1 MFTALTEIRTRVT
14 GFKVQCDDHY
24 TIRANI
30 NHHWYKQDELLLGFE
45 PKTLTLLML
54 RSNQLSYKSIFIFY
68 FFMITWFSYV
78 FYGFL
83 IFLRIWIR
91 IYVYLCGILDEVA
104 LKVLLKIEVSDLI
117 FLGVQKLL
125 SLASGWMI
133 LRFSFFCRLL
143 STTYLWIPLLTSV
156 LAIRVPFGLPKKLQ
170 DHH

>member
-1 MFTALTEIRTRVT
+1 MLCRLTKQECMFTALTEIRTRVT

-30 NHHWYKQDELLLGFE
+30 NLRWYKQDELLLGFE

-83 IFLRIWIR
+83 CFYVYGFV
-91 IYVYLCGILDEVA
+91 YVYLCGILDEVA

-125 SLASGWMI
+125 KLG
-133 LRFSFFCRLL
+133 
-143 STTYLWIPLLTSV
+143 
-156 LAIRVPFGLPKKLQ
+156 IRVDDSAVLLLL
-170 DHH
+170 